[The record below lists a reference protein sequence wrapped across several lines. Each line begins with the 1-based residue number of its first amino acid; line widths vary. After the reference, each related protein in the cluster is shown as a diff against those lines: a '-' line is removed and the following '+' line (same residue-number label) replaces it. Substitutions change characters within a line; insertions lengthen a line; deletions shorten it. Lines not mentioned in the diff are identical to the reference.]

1 MIGLPNQA
9 ELNSFYCNLCQ
20 SSVCASHI
28 AAARLKPGQVVCVR
42 SDGLVRPYFGIILE
56 WPSIGVQHY
65 FTSVMIEASASGYAA
80 HACVD
85 VNTVTVLPLT
95 LTEAGGFKLIMQEMI
110 NRAHELGLMQL
121 EHPPEWASKYNYPQ
135 GPRWIDG

>member
-1 MIGLPNQA
+1 
-9 ELNSFYCNLCQ
+9 
-20 SSVCASHI
+20 
-28 AAARLKPGQVVCVR
+28 
-42 SDGLVRPYFGIILE
+42 
-56 WPSIGVQHY
+56 
-65 FTSVMIEASASGYAA
+65 MIEASASGYAA

>member
-1 MIGLPNQA
+1 
-9 ELNSFYCNLCQ
+9 
-20 SSVCASHI
+20 
-28 AAARLKPGQVVCVR
+28 
-42 SDGLVRPYFGIILE
+42 
-56 WPSIGVQHY
+56 
-65 FTSVMIEASASGYAA
+65 MIEASSLGYAA

-95 LTEAGGFKLIMQEMI
+95 LDEACKFNLITSDMVDTI
-110 NRAHELGLMQL
+110 YDYGLVQL